1 MSPSAVVTP
10 PLAVQQRQ
18 SKLSFSER
26 SDSTSRD
33 RFQRRSSSTVRDD
46 STNRATSQTRLL
58 SRSQFR
64 RSSVA
69 SPSPAGTRGDEKTAR
84 NKLAFRKDVRTRLP
98 GFLQRFTGY
107 RNPALKPPYEP
118 LPFPPFSWLKHIP
131 LKYEVWLLSTIGGI
145 VAILLIEIVMS
156 TTIFVDSGTP
166 LIIASFGAGAV
177 LCFGTIE
184 SPLAQPRH
192 VFGGQVISAI
202 VGVCVTKLFRL
213 SSAYRLEDTTQAG
226 ELGRP
231 VWVSAAI
238 SFGLAFLA
246 MQVTGTTHPP

>member
-1 MSPSAVVTP
+1 M
-10 PLAVQQRQ
+10 
-18 SKLSFSER
+18 
-26 SDSTSRD
+26 
-33 RFQRRSSSTVRDD
+33 
-46 STNRATSQTRLL
+46 
-58 SRSQFR
+58 
-64 RSSVA
+64 
-69 SPSPAGTRGDEKTAR
+69 
-84 NKLAFRKDVRTRLP
+84 
-98 GFLQRFTGY
+98 
-107 RNPALKPPYEP
+107 
-118 LPFPPFSWLKHIP
+118 
-131 LKYEVWLLSTIGGI
+131 
-145 VAILLIEIVMS
+145 LIEIVMS

-202 VGVCVTKLFRL
+202 IGVCVTKLFRL
-213 SSAYRLEDTTQAG
+213 SSAYVLDDTTTTG